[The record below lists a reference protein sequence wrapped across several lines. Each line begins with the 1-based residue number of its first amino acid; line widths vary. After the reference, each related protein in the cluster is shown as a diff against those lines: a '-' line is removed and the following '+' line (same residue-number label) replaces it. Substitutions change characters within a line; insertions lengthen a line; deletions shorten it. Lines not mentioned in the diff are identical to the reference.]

1 MSSAPTE
8 ILKGKEG
15 VIMNFRRA
23 RHHQYLKHVLIK
35 FEGDD
40 GPSAAKYVGKTVI
53 WETKMGKRIKGKI
66 VSLHGR
72 KGVVR
77 AIFEKAL
84 HGEALGTKVK
94 IK

>member
-1 MSSAPTE
+1 MSEAPVE

-15 VIMNFRRA
+15 IIMNFRRS
-23 RHHQYLKHVLIK
+23 RHHQYLRHVLIK
-35 FEGDD
+35 FPGDD
-40 GPSAAKYVGKTVI
+40 GPSAAKYIGKTVI
-53 WETKMGKRIKGKI
+53 WETRTGKQLKGKI

-84 HGEALGTKVK
+84 TGEALGTKVR